1 MRLIGSMFP
10 AHTVFFATHDHD
22 TNVIHR
28 VRDQARLNVP
38 EGHTEAFH
46 HSLCRLALAESTQS
60 IRIPA
65 LADHPLAKNHSF
77 TQMHGN
83 GSFLGTIIA
92 LDDNTS
98 IGSLCLIS
106 DQPYE
111 FTERDEKW
119 MQGMAFMV
127 GQTVQMEQE
136 KVRDPLTGLYDQRS
150 FPLLFEHLMNEYAIC
165 SFFYIDVQNL
175 QMINQQYGW
184 EQGDSLLQKIAH
196 FLSEELPQEA
206 IIGRVSQDE
215 FAVLLPHPEDE
226 NEEYS
231 STKAVEQMLYHL
243 WNSPFSLNG
252 NDVYVHVR
260 IGLAYFPKEA
270 ATYEELLET
279 AKRRL
284 MQAKQTKDYRYIID
298 NDNQADLAQ
307 QEFMLSNELQKEE
320 LYEQLSLHYQP
331 QVDLQD
337 GEIGGVE
344 ALLRWDHPVYGSI
357 PPNVWLPIA
366 ENSSVLPVIGKW
378 VLEKSCSEMS
388 DYFSQKRPID
398 LSVNVSPLQLYEP
411 AFSGNVHDILT
422 KKGLPPSRLILEIT
436 ERLFIDENPEVLKNL
451 EELRAMG
458 VRIAIDDFGVGYASF
473 HLLHRF
479 PINVLKIDKKL
490 STNLTSTANKKIVSA
505 IIELAYSL
513 NMRSVV
519 EGIETYEQHS
529 FYQARHVKW
538 GQGYYYYKPLPFQ
551 ELLNEKTDA

>member
-10 AHTVFFATHDHD
+10 AHTVYFATHDHD
-22 TNVIHR
+22 TNTIHR
-28 VRDQARLNVP
+28 VWDQAHLNVP
-38 EGHTEAFH
+38 EGYTESFH
-46 HSLCRLALAESTQS
+46 HSLCRLALTELTQS

-65 LADHPLAKNHSF
+65 LADHPIAKNHPF
-77 TQMHGN
+77 TQLHGN

-92 LDDNTS
+92 LDNNTS

-119 MQGMAFMV
+119 MQSMAFMV

-150 FPLLFEHLMNEYAIC
+150 FPMLFEHLMQEYAIC
-165 SFFYIDVQNL
+165 SLFYIDVENL

-184 EQGDSLLQKIAH
+184 GQGDRLLQKIAH

-231 STKAVEQMLYHL
+231 STKAIEQMLYHL

-252 NDVYVHVR
+252 NNVYVHFR

-284 MQAKQTKDYRYIID
+284 MQAKHKKDSRYIIS

-320 LYEQLSLHYQP
+320 LYEQLSLYYQP
-331 QVDLQD
+331 QVDLKD

-344 ALLRWDHPVYGSI
+344 ALLRWDHPVYGRI

-366 ENSSVLPVIGKW
+366 ENSSALPTIGKW
-378 VLEKSCSEMS
+378 VLEKSCSELAY
-388 DYFSQKRPID
+388 YFSQNKPID

-411 AFSGNVHDILT
+411 SFSGNVYDILT
-422 KKGLPPSRLILEIT
+422 KKGFPPSRLILEIT

-458 VRIAIDDFGVGYASF
+458 IRIAIDDFGVGYASF

-519 EGIETYEQHS
+519 EGIETFEQHS

>member
-28 VRDQARLNVP
+28 VWDQAYLNVP
-38 EGHTEAFH
+38 EGYTESFH
-46 HSLCRLALAESTQS
+46 HSLCRLALTELSQS

-92 LDDNTS
+92 LDNNTS

-150 FPLLFEHLMNEYAIC
+150 FPLLFEHLMQEYPIC
-165 SFFYIDVQNL
+165 SLFYIDVQNL

-184 EQGDSLLQKIAH
+184 AQGDSLLQKIAH
-196 FLSEELPQEA
+196 FLSEEFPQEA
-206 IIGRVSQDE
+206 IIGRMSQDE

-252 NDVYVHVR
+252 NNVYVHFR

-270 ATYEELLET
+270 DTYEELLET

-284 MQAKQTKDYRYIID
+284 MQAKHKKDYRYIIN

-307 QEFMLSNELQKEE
+307 QEFMLSNDLQKEE

-331 QVDLQD
+331 QVDLKD
-337 GEIGGVE
+337 GSIGGVE
-344 ALLRWDHPVYGSI
+344 ALLRWDHPIYGRI

-366 ENSSVLPVIGKW
+366 ENSSALPAIGTW
-378 VLEKSCSEMS
+378 VLEKSCS
-388 DYFSQKRPID
+388 DLAYYFSQNKPID

-411 AFSGNVHDILT
+411 SFSENVYDILT
-422 KKGLPPSRLILEIT
+422 KKGFPPSHLILEIT
-436 ERLFIDENPEVLKNL
+436 EQLFIDENPEVLKNL

-513 NMRSVV
+513 DMRSVV

-529 FYQARHVKW
+529 FYQERHVKW